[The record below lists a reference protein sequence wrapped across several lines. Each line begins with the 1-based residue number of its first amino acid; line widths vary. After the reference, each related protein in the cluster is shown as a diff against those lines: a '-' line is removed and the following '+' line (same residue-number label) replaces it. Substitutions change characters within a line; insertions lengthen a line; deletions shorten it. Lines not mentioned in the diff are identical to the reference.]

1 MSAHDPP
8 EGSGRTPPPSGHQW
22 SRRPTGRRWWL
33 IGVLVVVVVGGT
45 VLVGTPWRSRS
56 TTAGAPR
63 PAPPTPLPSPLPSD
77 SSVPSGSPAASAGA
91 ASAASASGTSP
102 GAASASAA
110 GPAPARPPAGGPPD
124 PRRPNCASRPS
135 GCGFPDGTNTGVPT
149 GTKLAV
155 REGNQKITAAGAVI
169 DGQDIRGCV
178 EIAAPDVT
186 IRRSRIA
193 CRDFFVV
200 ASFAER
206 YAGGGALVQDVE
218 IDCQNSGSTG
228 IGSYG
233 LTAVRVNV
241 HGCENGFDID
251 NTITVRDSY
260 IHDLY
265 STAENH
271 ADGIQLNPGAQIV
284 ITHNTISAATGTSAI
299 HTPRSGNSDVLVS
312 GNLMSGGAYTLYCPQ
327 DSSTN
332 FRVIDNRFSTL
343 VSPKGGAY
351 GPWAYCAKAAAVTN
365 NVWDA
370 TMQAV
375 TVD

>member
-1 MSAHDPP
+1 MSAHDLP
-8 EGSGRTPPPSGHQW
+8 EGSGRTPLPSGVRW

-45 VLVGTPWRSRS
+45 VLVGAPWRSRS

-63 PAPPTPLPSPLPSD
+63 PAPPTPWPSPWD
-77 SSVPSGSPAASAGA
+77 SRVPSGSPYTSASPAS
-91 ASAASASGTSP
+91 ASAASVSGTSP
-102 GAASASAA
+102 GAVSASAA
-110 GPAPARPPAGGPPD
+110 PGRPTAGGPPD
-124 PRRPNCASRPS
+124 PRQPNCASRPS

-155 REGNQKITAAGAVI
+155 REGNQKITAAGTVI

-206 YAGGGALVQDVE
+206 YAGGRALVQDVE
-218 IDCQNSGSTG
+218 IDCQNSDGTG

-233 LTAVRVNV
+233 LTAVRVNI
-241 HGCENGFDID
+241 HGCENGLDID

-271 ADGIQLNPGAQIV
+271 ADGIQLNPGAQIT

-332 FRVIDNRFSTL
+332 FRVIGNRFSTL

-370 TMQAV
+370 TMRAV